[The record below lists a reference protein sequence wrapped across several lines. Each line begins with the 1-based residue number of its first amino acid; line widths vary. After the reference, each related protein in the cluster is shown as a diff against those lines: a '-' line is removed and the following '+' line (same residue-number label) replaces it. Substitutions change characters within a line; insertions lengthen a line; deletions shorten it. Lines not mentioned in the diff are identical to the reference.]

1 MYLTGIAAAAP
12 SPSFTQAECWAA
24 LQNAP
29 QFAQLNARSHA
40 VLKKVLS
47 GGNGIVTRHLAV
59 DNLAEAFVLTPDA
72 LHARFARHA
81 PALATQSAERAL
93 AAARLT
99 SAQVD
104 AVLISTCTGCLCPG
118 LTRKASFGAGF
129 SCHGALLK
137 VD

>member
-1 MYLTGIAAAAP
+1 MMYLTGLATAVP
-12 SPSFTQAECWAA
+12 SPSFTQPECWAA

-40 VLKKVLS
+40 VIRKVLS

-59 DNLAEAFVLTPDA
+59 DNLADAFVLTPDA
-72 LHARFARHA
+72 LHARFTQHA
-81 PALATQSAERAL
+81 PALATH

-104 AVLISTCTGCLCPG
+104 AVITSTCTGYLCPG

-129 SCHGALLK
+129 SCCGALLK
-137 VD
+137 VN